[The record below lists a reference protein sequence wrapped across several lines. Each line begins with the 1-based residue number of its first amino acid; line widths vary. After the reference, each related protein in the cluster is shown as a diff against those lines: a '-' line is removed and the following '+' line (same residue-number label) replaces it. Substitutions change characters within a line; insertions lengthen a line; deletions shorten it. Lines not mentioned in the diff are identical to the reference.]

1 MLCPLFR
8 AKASWG
14 QASLESTD
22 SDTWIEMKAE
32 FDFRKPVVPALVA
45 WVWRVSR
52 RSIRGFTA
60 VKRCSTVMWNWHILP
75 TRYLYLPIVFFPIAS
90 KSSTSTILQ
99 SWFQSRN
106 HSTEVPQGW
115 VHTVDFSR
123 HAKGLF
129 SFEESTF
136 KSLIPGWI
144 FKVLES

>member
-52 RSIRGFTA
+52 RSSPIYTGIHRSKAMQHGYVELAYSAYQIPLPSHCLFPY
-60 VKRCSTVMWNWHILP
+60 RFQEFNFDYSSVMVPVQKPLN
-75 TRYLYLPIVFFPIAS
+75 R
-90 KSSTSTILQ
+90 SS
-99 SWFQSRN
+99 SRVGA
-106 HSTEVPQGW
+106 HG
-115 VHTVDFSR
+115 
-123 HAKGLF
+123 
-129 SFEESTF
+129 
-136 KSLIPGWI
+136 
-144 FKVLES
+144 